1 MIDDWLLVVN
11 THKVNARGVLLLK
24 ILQPKMCNEDEYRKL
39 PPNQVYLP
47 VPAVAGAAEKIQREG
62 GENALSMSR
71 IFSWLLP
78 LPSFH

>member
-1 MIDDWLLVVN
+1 M
-11 THKVNARGVLLLK
+11 VNARGVLLLK
-24 ILQPKMCNEDEYRKL
+24 IIPPKLWSEDEYCKL

-47 VPAVAGAAEKIQREG
+47 VPGAAEKIQREG

>member
-1 MIDDWLLVVN
+1 M
-11 THKVNARGVLLLK
+11 K
-24 ILQPKMCNEDEYRKL
+24 IRSPKLWSEDEYCKL

-78 LPSFH
+78 LHFISVIFNIVHIIKMGASFNGTI